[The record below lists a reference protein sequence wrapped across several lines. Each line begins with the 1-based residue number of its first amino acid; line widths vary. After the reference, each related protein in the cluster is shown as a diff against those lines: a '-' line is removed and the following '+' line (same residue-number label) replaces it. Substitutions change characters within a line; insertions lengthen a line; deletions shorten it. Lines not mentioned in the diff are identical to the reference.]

1 MRASRST
8 VVASTCGCR
17 VSSAGQSGWFKDYD
31 GRVGEGIAYYNIN
44 NMWWVATGRYDR
56 RNIGTGDIWVKC
68 PENPRVKRNERQR
81 RKRLEGEL
89 AKAVKAM
96 DFDRAKVLKGIL
108 WPEPEPLFHII
119 KQGAY
124 FRPNYSGYTDNPV
137 DAGKYTKDD
146 LRPYADAIKRGDLQ
160 AVPV

>member
-1 MRASRST
+1 MTLNGHIIST
-8 VVASTCGCR
+8 
-17 VSSAGQSGWFKDYD
+17 
-31 GRVGEGIAYYNIN
+31 
-44 NMWWVATGRYDR
+44 
-56 RNIGTGDIWVKC
+56 
-68 PENPRVKRNERQR
+68 R

-96 DFDRAKVLKGIL
+96 DFDRAKVLKRIL

-124 FRPNYSGYTDNPV
+124 FRPNYCGYTDSQV
-137 DAGKYTKDD
+137 DAGKYTKAE
-146 LRPYADAIKRGDLQ
+146 LKPYADQIARGDLQ